1 MTRAI
6 RLMSAILSL
15 LTITLS
21 VSAFATDPEG
31 HLGHDYARQA
41 VRQGAESSSITVE
54 EQYKALLQLIRSR
67 ISSDDKH
74 MAETAS
80 QLEADQSSWLNYR
93 EAHCGLTAY
102 VYIYPAG
109 SRMFASQY
117 NSCKMGMNKGRSKFL
132 DDVAYEYK

>member
-1 MTRAI
+1 MN
-6 RLMSAILSL
+6 RLLRLISPTLALLALTLPISA
-15 LTITLS
+15 
-21 VSAFATDPEG
+21 SATESEE
-31 HLGHDYARQA
+31 HLGHDYPRQV
-41 VRQGAESSSITVE
+41 VRKGAESSSITVE
-54 EQYKALLQLIRSR
+54 EKYKALLQLIRSR
-67 ISSDDKH
+67 ISSDDEH

-80 QLEADQSSWLNYR
+80 QLEADQKSWLSYL

-117 NSCKMGMNKGRSKFL
+117 NSCKMGMNKKRSKFL